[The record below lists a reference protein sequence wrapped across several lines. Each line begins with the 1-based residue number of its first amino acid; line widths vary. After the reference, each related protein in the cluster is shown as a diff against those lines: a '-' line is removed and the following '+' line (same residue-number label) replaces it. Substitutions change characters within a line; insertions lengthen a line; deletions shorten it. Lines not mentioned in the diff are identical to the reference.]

1 MGKLKDELKR
11 YNATVLDHFMNPRN
25 VGDLADATA
34 RGGAENPRCRDLVR
48 YAVRVEGGRVA
59 AIRMKTFGC
68 TIAIASASA
77 VTELALGRAV
87 REALELSLE
96 DLVRKLGSIPEDK
109 LGCTTAAREA
119 LRNALLGADQ
129 SAEAQALQ

>member
-11 YNATVLDHFMNPRN
+11 YNATVLDHFLNPRN

-34 RGGAENPRCRDLVR
+34 RGSAENPRCRDVVR
-48 YAVRVEGGRVA
+48 YAIRVDGGRIT

-77 VTELALGRAV
+77 VTEMVQGLAP
-87 REALELSLE
+87 REALGLTLE
-96 DLVRKLGSIPEDK
+96 DLVLKLNGIPDDK
-109 LGCTTAAREA
+109 LPCTTAAREA
-119 LRNALLGADQ
+119 LRDALGGLQ
-129 SAEAQALQ
+129 SAEAQNLQ